1 MMAGSR
7 SLANPC
13 ANIASPAGRM
23 VQTVS
28 AGVAQFERVLIQHRT
43 RSRRVAAKT
52 CGMQFSDLPKLTAD

>member
-1 MMAGSR
+1 
-7 SLANPC
+7 
-13 ANIASPAGRM
+13 M